1 MKTCEIR
8 SLTLGMVGTNCYF
21 LSNKETK
28 EMILVDPADSPGRI
42 EDFAKKQGYRPVGI
56 LLTHGH
62 FDHILGVEKLRADWQ
77 VPVYADEAEEEV
89 LGDCRRNLSVNLGGR
104 PFETKADIYLKDGE
118 EFTLA
123 GFSIRMLHT
132 PGHTA
137 GGCCYYLEDEKLLI
151 SGDTLFEGS
160 CGRTDFPGGSMSTLV
175 RSIQEKLFT
184 LPEDVLVYPGHGEP
198 TDIGREKKYNF
209 VAGM

>member
-1 MKTCEIR
+1 MRNCEIR
-8 SLTLGMVGTNCYF
+8 LMVLGMVGTNCYF

-28 EMILVDPADSPGRI
+28 EMILVDPADSPERI
-42 EDFAKKQGYRPVGI
+42 EAFARKQGYRPVAI

-62 FDHILGVEKLRADWQ
+62 FDHILGVDKLRDAWR
-77 VPVYADEAEEEV
+77 VPVYADEAEAEI
-89 LGDCRRNLSVNLGGR
+89 LGDCRKNLSAGLGGSV
-104 PFETKADIYLKDGE
+104 FETKADIYLKDGE

-123 GFSIRMLHT
+123 GFLIRMIHT

-137 GGCCYYLEDEKLLI
+137 GGCCYYVESEKLLI

-175 RSIQEKLFT
+175 RSIQEKLFV
-184 LPEDVLVYPGHGEP
+184 LPEDVQVYPGHGEP
-198 TDIGREKKYNF
+198 TDIGREKKYNY